1 MHFGGMK
8 LDKSKRNL
16 EICELY
22 FQSKMSFSEI
32 SRKFDICVSQ
42 VSRIVRK
49 NENYI
54 NEKNKRIQETKI
66 KRTKLSKQ
74 LMRKKRKSETKDK
87 NDEKAILDYL
97 HNQASAELSGRRT
110 ISNRAFKNW
119 NSSIYE
125 FHNRTKE
132 FRLKKEFKE
141 RVSYAVPKKIKW
153 D

>member
-1 MHFGGMK
+1 M
-8 LDKSKRNL
+8 DKSKRNN

-32 SRKFDICVSQ
+32 SKRFEISVSQ

-54 NEKNKRIQETKI
+54 YEKNKRIEETKI
-66 KRTKLSKQ
+66 KRTELSKK
-74 LMRKKRKSETKDK
+74 LMRKKRNFQTKERK
-87 NDEKAILDYL
+87 DEKAILDYL

-110 ISNRAFKNW
+110 INNRAFRKW

-125 FHNRTKE
+125 FQNRTKE
-132 FRLKKEFKE
+132 FILKEEFKE
-141 RVSYAVPKKIKW
+141 KVSYAIPKKIKW

>member
-1 MHFGGMK
+1 MSCQKGVNTFLHFGGMK
-8 LDKSKRNL
+8 LDKSKRNV

-54 NEKNKRIQETKI
+54 NEKNKRIQ
-66 KRTKLSKQ
+66 
-74 LMRKKRKSETKDK
+74 ETKDK